1 MTFDLQLLLDSLPR
15 LLAGLWLTVQLVA
28 LSLLIG
34 GALALPLALARS
46 SANPLLRWP
55 AHAYIFFFRAT
66 PLLIQLFIVYYGSG
80 QFRGLFEALGLW
92 GVLREAWWCALIA
105 FSLNTAAYQAEIL
118 RGGVEAIPVGEI
130 EAGKALGMGRALL
143 WRRIVLPG
151 AYRMAIPALGNEAI
165 LMLKASALASVIT
178 LFDLMGATRAI
189 FARHFALEMFVY
201 AAVLYLALTLVL
213 SRATAAIEAR
223 LNPQRAREA

>member
-1 MTFDLQLLLDSLPR
+1 MTFDMGLLADSLPR
-15 LLAGLWLTVQLVA
+15 LFSGLWVTIQLVT
-28 LSLLIG
+28 LSLLAG
-34 GALALPLALARS
+34 GALALPLALARTARS
-46 SANPLLRWP
+46 PLLRWP
-55 AHAYIFFFRAT
+55 AHGYIFFFRAT

-80 QFRGLFEALGLW
+80 QFRPFFETLGLW
-92 GVLREAWWCALIA
+92 GVLREAWWCALLA

-118 RGGVEAIPVGEI
+118 RGGIEAAPAGEVEAGL
-130 EAGKALGMGRALL
+130 ALGMSRALL

-151 AYRMAIPALGNEAI
+151 AYRIAIPALGNEAI

-178 LFDLMGATRAI
+178 LFDLMGVTRAI

-201 AAVLYLALTLVL
+201 AAVLYLALTLVI
-213 SRATAAIEAR
+213 SRASAVVEAR

>member
-1 MTFDLQLLLDSLPR
+1 MTFDLDLLVDSLPR
-15 LLAGLWLTVQLVA
+15 LFSGLWVTIQLVA
-28 LSLLIG
+28 LSLLAG
-34 GALALPLALARS
+34 GALALPLALARTS
-46 SANPLLRWP
+46 PNPLLRWP
-55 AHAYIFFFRAT
+55 AHGYIFFFRAT

-80 QFRGLFEALGLW
+80 QFRPFFEALGLW
-92 GVLREAWWCALIA
+92 GVLREAWWCALLA

-118 RGGVEAIPVGEI
+118 RGGIEAAPAGEVEAGR
-130 EAGKALGMGRALL
+130 ALGMSRALL

-151 AYRMAIPALGNEAI
+151 AYRIAVPALGNEAI

-201 AAVLYLALTLVL
+201 AAVLYLALTLAI
-213 SRATAAIEAR
+213 SRGSAAIEAR